1 MHRVSKNTVGWLMKT
16 AGKKKYSILLL
27 VVIQTIHG
35 ASGVL
40 YALFLRSIVDCAVAK
55 DQYGFWMNVLYVST
69 VVAAQLALRA
79 VLRWLNELSRADIEN
94 VFKLL
99 LMDNLLKKD
108 YLAVSAVHS
117 GEWLNRLTNDT
128 VVVANGFVE
137 IVPGLS
143 GMIVKMLSAMIM
155 IIVID
160 SLFALILIPGAVVMV
175 ILTYVFRKTLKSLHK
190 NVQEKDGKLRIFL
203 QESIGSMV
211 MIRSFAGEE
220 AAQEETQQL
229 LDGHKAARM
238 RKNRF
243 SNICNIG
250 FGVAMNGM
258 YLLGIGYC
266 AFGIMTGRVSYGTL
280 TAISQLISQIQSPFA
295 NITGYLP
302 KFYAMLASAERLM
315 EIEGFDDENSDRLI
329 PGDEVNSFYKE
340 KLKSIGLSKVNF
352 TYYPPSETVTGINKK
367 DMPVVISNADI
378 EIRKGEYTAFTGHS
392 GCGKSTVIK
401 LLMGLYRPD
410 SGQPYIC
417 STDESTRQL
426 TTEWRRLFAYVPQGN
441 MLMNGSIRDIVAFAH
456 KEAKQDDE
464 RMMRALEI
472 ACAKDFV
479 TGLENGADTILGER
493 GKGLSEGQMQRLAIA
508 RAVFAESPVMI
519 LDEATSSLD
528 SATEKQVLE
537 NLRKLTDKTVIIV
550 THRPAAL
557 EICDRI
563 LSFTENGIEETKSK

>member
-1 MHRVSKNTVGWLMKT
+1 MADGNTW
-16 AGKKKYSILLL
+16 KKKYGILILIVL
-27 VVIQTIHG
+27 QIIHG

-55 DQYGFWMNVLYVST
+55 DQSGFWINVIYVT
-69 VVAAQLALRA
+69 AVVAAQLALRA

-94 VFKLL
+94 VFKLR

-108 YLAVSAVHS
+108 YLAVSAVHT

-143 GMIVKMLSAMIM
+143 GMIVKMLSAMVM
-155 IIVID
+155 IIIID
-160 SLFALILIPGAVVMV
+160 SLFALILVPGAVVMV
-175 ILTYVFRKTLKSLHK
+175 VLTYVFRKTLKKLHK

-220 AAQEETQQL
+220 TAKEETQVL

-243 SNICNIG
+243 SNICNVG
-250 FGVAMNGM
+250 FGIAMNGM

-266 AFGIMTGRVSYGTL
+266 AFGIMTGSVSYGTL

-315 EIEGFDDENSDRLI
+315 EIEGFEDESMDEMI
-329 PGDEVNSFYKE
+329 TDTEVNSFYNE
-340 KLKSIGLSKVNF
+340 KLKSFGLSEADF

-367 DMPVVISNADI
+367 DMPVVIDNIDI

-392 GCGKSTVIK
+392 GCGKSTIIK

-410 SGQPYIC
+410 KGQTYIRC
-417 STDESTRQL
+417 TDDSTLQL
-426 TTEWRRLFAYVPQGN
+426 TAKWRRLFAYVPQGN
-441 MLMNGSIRDIVAFAH
+441 MLMNGSIRDIVAFADKAAGH
-456 KEAKQDDE
+456 DDE
-464 RMMRALEI
+464 RIMRALEI

-479 TGLENGADTILGER
+479 LGLDDGVDTILGER

-508 RAVFAESPVMI
+508 RAVFAQSPVMI

-528 SATEKQVLE
+528 SVTEKQVLE
-537 NLRKLTDKTVIIV
+537 NLRKLTKKTVIIV

-563 LSFTENGIEETKSK
+563 LSFTEDGITETKSK